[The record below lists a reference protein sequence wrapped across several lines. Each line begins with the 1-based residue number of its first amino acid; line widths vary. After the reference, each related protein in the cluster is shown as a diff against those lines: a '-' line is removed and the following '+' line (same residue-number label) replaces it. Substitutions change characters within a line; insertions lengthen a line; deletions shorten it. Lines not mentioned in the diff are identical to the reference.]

1 MRKTKILSI
10 VCAVAVF
17 AGCAEDSVSSHV
29 EYADQ
34 QFRYLVADCEPG
46 DTATLLP
53 RALSNEGELIHET
66 PEGWTCGFFPGS
78 LWYMYELTGDQWWA
92 DKAVRHTEILENA
105 QYHTGDHDIG
115 FMIWCSYGNG
125 LRLMGNE
132 SYKPIVIQAAKSLLT
147 LYRPNAK
154 TILSWPTS
162 DMATRK
168 GWIGVV
174 IIDNMMNLELL
185 FEVSKLTGDPT
196 YAEVA
201 IAHANTTMKNH
212 YRPDYSCYHVVDYNM
227 DTGEIHTKQTAQGYA
242 DESVWS
248 RGQAWGLYGFTM
260 CYRYTK
266 DPVYLAQAENIAA
279 FLLNH
284 PNLPED
290 LIPYWDLECPDIPN
304 TYRDA
309 SSASIIASA
318 LYELSGYS
326 ENGAFYKEKADKMV
340 ESLSATP
347 YRPEIGTNHGFLL
360 LSSVT
365 SIPHGVDI
373 DVPLNYA
380 DYYYLEAL
388 VRKRN
393 IEMNN

>member
-10 VCAVAVF
+10 ICAVAVF

-34 QFRYLVADCEPG
+34 QFRYLVTDCEPG

-53 RALSNEGELIHET
+53 RALSNDGELILET

-185 FEVSKLTGDPT
+185 FEASKLTGDPT

-201 IAHANTTMKNH
+201 MAHANTTMKNH

-227 DTGEIHTKQTAQGYA
+227 ETGEINAKQTAQGYA

-266 DPVYLAQAENIAA
+266 NPEYLSHAENIAE
-279 FLLNH
+279 FILNH
-284 PNLPED
+284 PNMPED
-290 LIPYWDLECPDIPN
+290 MVPYWDLECPDIPN

-309 SSASIIASA
+309 SSASVIASA

-326 ENGAFYKEKADKMV
+326 ENGALYKEKADKMI
-340 ESLSATP
+340 ESLSAAP

-393 IEMNN
+393 IEKNN

>member
-266 DPVYLAQAENIAA
+266 NPVYLAQAENIAA

-340 ESLSATP
+340 ESLSAAP

-393 IEMNN
+393 IEKNN